1 MLIFAPTCRGGGVW
15 INTRRIVSTVVSQE
29 QKKIN
34 SMQENFAKHFGLL
47 WRDLSD
53 NFCFVIIGS
62 NDQDA
67 FKRPRNNVGGELL
80 LFLK

>member
-1 MLIFAPTCRGGGVW
+1 
-15 INTRRIVSTVVSQE
+15 
-29 QKKIN
+29 
-34 SMQENFAKHFGLL
+34 MQENFAKHFGLL

-53 NFCFVIIGS
+53 NFCFVIIES